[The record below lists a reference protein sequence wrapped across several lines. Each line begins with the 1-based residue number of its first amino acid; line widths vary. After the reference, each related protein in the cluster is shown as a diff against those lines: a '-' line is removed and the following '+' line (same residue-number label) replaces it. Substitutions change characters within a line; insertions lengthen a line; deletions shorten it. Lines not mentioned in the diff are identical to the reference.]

1 MHRVVIRNGI
11 EETAHFTFSFSPVPD
26 ETGAIAGMFCA
37 VDETTAMVRRLVA
50 LHGGEASAQS
60 AGLGQG
66 STFVLWLPRMKPL

>member
-1 MHRVVIRNGI
+1 MVTRNGI
-11 EETAHFTFSFSPVPD
+11 EETAHFTLSYSPVPD

-60 AGLGQG
+60 AGLGQR
-66 STFVLWLPRMKPL
+66 STFGVWLPRIEAV